1 MINLDTKKMEYVLFE
16 LVLFTDRFDPEKL
29 LTNIVEF
36 VGYVYKLVVL
46 KNNHSSMRKGQAFI
60 SCEECRSR
68 NSSLFSGLCGKQLAQ
83 ISQNK
88 SCTLYKKGQIL
99 FHEGTRPLG
108 VFCVNKGK
116 IKVYKIGFDGK
127 EQIINIVGEGG
138 LLGYKAMLA
147 EEPYTVSAETLE
159 DCTICFLSKANF
171 LQSLSDSTD
180 LNRSLMK
187 QVCHEMGVL
196 TENLTNQAQ
205 KTVRERLAITLLKLK
220 DTYGMDYHDNGPV
233 EINLTREDLA
243 NIVGT
248 ATETLIR
255 LLHEFKADKLI
266 SSKGRKITIEDPE
279 GLVKTAN
286 LY

>member
-1 MINLDTKKMEYVLFE
+1 
-16 LVLFTDRFDPEKL
+16 
-29 LTNIVEF
+29 
-36 VGYVYKLVVL
+36 
-46 KNNHSSMRKGQAFI
+46 MRKGKANI
-60 SCEECRSR
+60 ACESCQSRS
-68 NSSLFSGLCGKQLAQ
+68 SSPFSVLCGEQLTKV
-83 ISQNK
+83 SESK

-127 EQIINIVGEGG
+127 EQIINVMGEGS

-147 EEPYTVSAETLE
+147 EESYTVSAETLE
-159 DCTICFLSKANF
+159 DCTICFLSRPNF
-171 LQSLSDSTD
+171 LQALSESSD
-180 LNRSLMK
+180 LNQQIMK
-187 QVCHEMGVL
+187 QVCHELGVM
-196 TENLTNQAQ
+196 TESLTNQAQ
-205 KTVRERLAITLLKLK
+205 RTVRERLAITLLKLK
-220 DTYGMDYHDNGPV
+220 DTYGLDYIENGTV

-255 LLHEFKADKLI
+255 LLQEFKQDKLI
-266 SSKGRKITIEDPE
+266 STKGRKIKIDNPE
-279 GLVKTAN
+279 GLVRTAN